1 MKTKMVIEYFSHMDE
16 EELQKLLVEYYKAL
30 ESNNTTFNFND
41 YTVNTSFANY
51 ILKYND
57 IDLNNM
63 K

>member
-1 MKTKMVIEYFSHMDE
+1 MVIEYFSHMNE
-16 EELQKLLVEYYKAL
+16 EDLQKLLVAYHKAL

-41 YTVNTSFANY
+41 YIVNTSFANY

-57 IDLNNM
+57 IDLNNI